1 MDIGESGDSPER
13 KRKRPIQLG
22 PPPDRD
28 EGDSTKIEISDA
40 MKEKIR
46 RQVEEAE
53 AERREEGEEVA
64 SEAETE
70 GEDEFARMVS
80 LSVLSVRARS

>member
-1 MDIGESGDSPER
+1 MDVAESGDSPER

-28 EGDSTKIEISDA
+28 EGDSTKIEISEA
-40 MKEKIR
+40 MKERIQ

-53 AERREEGEEVA
+53 AERREEGEEAA

-80 LSVLSVRARS
+80 LSTLFERVQS